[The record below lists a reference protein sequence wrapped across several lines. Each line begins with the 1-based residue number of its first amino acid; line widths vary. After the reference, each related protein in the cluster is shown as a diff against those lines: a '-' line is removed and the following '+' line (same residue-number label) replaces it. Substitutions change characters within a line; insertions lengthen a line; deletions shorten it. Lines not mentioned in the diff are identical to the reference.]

1 MTYLHPGL
9 FRLFRPSCFAAN
21 MAVEVGHAVVQETL
35 EHLDSCQE
43 DDFNRIL
50 LRMEYLNRTIIIN
63 WGELPDSIVVGIGS
77 ALGCLSSKQ
86 RSSVAT

>member
-1 MTYLHPGL
+1 METREAFVVEGMTYLHPGL
-9 FRLFRPSCFAAN
+9 FRLFCPSCFAAN

-63 WGELPDSIVVGIGS
+63 
-77 ALGCLSSKQ
+77 
-86 RSSVAT
+86 